1 MTIETDLKDT
11 GTAMA
16 LLERFRSQRMPRA
29 LKIKERVD
37 QGERLED
44 TDLTFLKEV
53 LESADQIKGL
63 VDRHPEYQ
71 EIYSRS
77 VELYHA
83 ITTQALAN
91 EESGK
96 TRT

>member
-1 MTIETDLKDT
+1 MMNEADLKDT
-11 GTAMA
+11 GMAMA
-16 LLERFRSQRMPRA
+16 LLERFRTQRLPRA

-83 ITTQALAN
+83 ITTRALAN

>member
-1 MTIETDLKDT
+1 MMNEADLKDT

-16 LLERFRSQRMPRA
+16 LLERFRTQRLPRA
-29 LKIKERVD
+29 LKIKDRVD

-53 LESADQIKGL
+53 LESAGQIQGL
-63 VDRHPEYQ
+63 VERHPEYQ

-77 VELYHA
+77 VELYHD
-83 ITTQALAN
+83 ITTRALAN
-91 EESGK
+91 EK
-96 TRT
+96 NPRT

>member
-1 MTIETDLKDT
+1 MMNEADLKDT
-11 GTAMA
+11 GMAMA
-16 LLERFRSQRMPRA
+16 LLERFRSQRMPRV

-53 LESADQIKGL
+53 LDSAAQIKGL

-71 EIYSRS
+71 EIYTRS
-77 VELYHA
+77 VELYHD

>member
-1 MTIETDLKDT
+1 MNEADLKDT

-16 LLERFRSQRMPRA
+16 LLERFRTQRLPRA
-29 LKIKERVD
+29 LKLKEKVD

-44 TDLTFLKEV
+44 TDLAFLKEV
-53 LESADQIKGL
+53 LESADEIKGL

-77 VELYHA
+77 VDLYHA
-83 ITTQALAN
+83 ITSKALAN
-91 EESGK
+91 ETSGK
-96 TRT
+96 PGT